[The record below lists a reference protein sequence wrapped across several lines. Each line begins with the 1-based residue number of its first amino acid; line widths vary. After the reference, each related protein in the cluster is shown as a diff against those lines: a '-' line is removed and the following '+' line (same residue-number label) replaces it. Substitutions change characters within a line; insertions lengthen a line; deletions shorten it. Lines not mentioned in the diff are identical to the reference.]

1 MRPCMLITINLLF
14 TICSRSY
21 SVYYMRRVRFRREY
35 FHTCVGL
42 CVFLSFHIGTI
53 SLCCWYVCISLLA
66 YFLAS
71 FPETK
76 SEASE
81 AAIMFNPHLRRAEAL
96 KVMTVA
102 EKWIPKCLK
111 IRKTCI
117 ELAPIVDTNAVI
129 SLTRAL
135 PPKRKRHW

>member
-1 MRPCMLITINLLF
+1 
-14 TICSRSY
+14 
-21 SVYYMRRVRFRREY
+21 MRRVRFRREC
-35 FHTCVGL
+35 FHTCHMCGFV
-42 CVFLSFHIGTI
+42 CVCIFVLPYWNYI
-53 SLCCWYVCISLLA
+53 LDCCWYVCISLLA